1 MLRMQKK
8 RPLSSMSPT
17 IVVSNGQVYLALGAS
32 GGPRIITG
40 TIQTLLT
47 ILDGGLSPRDALSLP
62 RIHHQWLPET
72 VWHEQ
77 GFEPMVLTELKSE
90 GFLFKVGSSG
100 VVQVAMFQDGEF
112 KGAADSRKGA
122 PVEVV
127 AVEE

>member
-1 MLRMQKK
+1 
-8 RPLSSMSPT
+8 
-17 IVVSNGQVYLALGAS
+17 
-32 GGPRIITG
+32 
-40 TIQTLLT
+40 
-47 ILDGGLSPRDALSLP
+47 
-62 RIHHQWLPET
+62 
-72 VWHEQ
+72 
-77 GFEPMVLTELKSE
+77 MVLTELKSE